1 MLLHRM
7 VITQDDG
14 YFEDLKYIYRLRH
27 FAVIEQVNAVSFQS
41 FFSVIGTFN
50 IFDLNLPKT

>member
-1 MLLHRM
+1 M